1 METKNPQQVT
11 KENILNYSR
20 REGTAKSDSVPR
32 PYEVRTFGGA
42 WRLSSPSAHE
52 IKLHGHSSWV

>member
-32 PYEVRTFGGA
+32 PYEVRTLEELGV
-42 WRLSSPSAHE
+42 SAALPHMR
-52 IKLHGHSSWV
+52 